1 MQADD
6 FNKDNGKKVIDKA
19 KKVLKAT
26 LKIFTKKW
34 VIIAVALFLVIIALG
49 GAYDALMDAFSDKV
63 SKYTAEHPVQVQYD
77 ADDNSIV
84 ISDEQADELIEE
96 LEKMGFKLNSLH
108 LSKDLIK
115 KCYAAEVVSQELNR
129 GAEEQEGKYY
139 GRVYVKKASS
149 TNSSTDEA
157 IPLTYV
163 PYEEMTGGKA
173 KIDEPIANEQLQN
186 GKDITECFSV
196 SPEGKL
202 VIANKVVNTDNNGN
216 KPTSI
221 SLKELEYKSK
231 ITKYITPFEFLINL
245 CVATQNPEYISAL
258 TDKIVKETSIV
269 ITIMDN
275 VTTINTTRTYKYK
288 NATSVDK
295 EGRIYVKN
303 SETGEY
309 TDSGR
314 RNPTRG
320 NPQVTLPSQE
330 SDYISDT
337 PSNSS
342 IEIHNPTIQITE
354 VDTWFV
360 KQKITYNNQTN
371 GPTENTSYE
380 EIEDETPSH
389 TDASYRYQY
398 TTEDTSGTAEEVRMY
413 ISTITYKV
421 NQIIEVITNT
431 TLKELVK
438 QMKVLMHK
446 EKQMRY

>member
-6 FNKDNGKKVIDKA
+6 LNKDNGKKVKDKA

-63 SKYTAEHPVQVQYD
+63 SKYTAEHPVQYD

-196 SPEGKL
+196 SQKE
-202 VIANKVVNTDNNGN
+202 
-216 KPTSI
+216 
-221 SLKELEYKSK
+221 SL
-231 ITKYITPFEFLINL
+231 
-245 CVATQNPEYISAL
+245 
-258 TDKIVKETSIV
+258 
-269 ITIMDN
+269 
-275 VTTINTTRTYKYK
+275 
-288 NATSVDK
+288 
-295 EGRIYVKN
+295 
-303 SETGEY
+303 
-309 TDSGR
+309 
-314 RNPTRG
+314 
-320 NPQVTLPSQE
+320 
-330 SDYISDT
+330 
-337 PSNSS
+337 
-342 IEIHNPTIQITE
+342 
-354 VDTWFV
+354 
-360 KQKITYNNQTN
+360 
-371 GPTENTSYE
+371 
-380 EIEDETPSH
+380 
-389 TDASYRYQY
+389 
-398 TTEDTSGTAEEVRMY
+398 
-413 ISTITYKV
+413 
-421 NQIIEVITNT
+421 
-431 TLKELVK
+431 
-438 QMKVLMHK
+438 
-446 EKQMRY
+446 